1 MGLLV
6 LLLDTHCWL
15 WLKAA
20 PDRLPS
26 PLRRRIVRDPA
37 KLVLSVASIMEI
49 SIKLGTGRLKPTF
62 DPAILVAELLEDGV
76 RPLEVSV
83 AHALR
88 LASLPRHHGDPFDRL
103 LIAQALTEGHT
114 LVTADAQILAYDV
127 PAIDARK

>member
-1 MGLLV
+1 MGFLV

-15 WLKAA
+15 WLKAE

-37 KLVLSVASIMEI
+37 KLVLSVASIIEI
-49 SIKLGTGRLKPTF
+49 SIKLGTGRLKPTL

-88 LASLPRHHGDPFDRL
+88 LACLPRHHGDPFDRL